1 MKKIWFVPLL
11 TTLTLCAQDFES
23 FKEDALQNSP
33 YLQANSLKVQSAQ
46 AVSKI
51 TMRYKNPT
59 LGLEA
64 SQFSQN
70 GTGSN
75 ESGFRVWFRQP
86 LRLWGVGDDRE
97 NLAQSQQ
104 QSAKTSVS
112 LSRAAFIR
120 DLSLRFVAYKRLVA
134 LKNLA
139 LEELAISQKIAE
151 ISKARFEH
159 GTIARVKYL
168 QAKLDVKRIDN
179 SVDTLDL
186 AKTDAYYNLLAFA
199 GLKQQRAIETDYNF
213 TLQKNGKSFNSP
225 ELAFLAAEKKVAT
238 AKAELNTNKLEW
250 INIRAEFE
258 KEPNQNIYR
267 VGVRIPLAVFNA
279 KKEEKQIAKL
289 QAQTK
294 AFLYKQK
301 ESANNFTLKKIAR
314 LIEKLTALQKSTQEL
329 QTSQNELLLMY
340 EDGYKIANI
349 NLIELQLIK
358 NQMISTKE
366 KLIEIQTQ
374 KEKNIIGYNYLTGA
388 YNE

>member
-1 MKKIWFVPLL
+1 MKKIWFIPLL
-11 TTLTLCAQDFES
+11 TTLTLCAQDFEN

-51 TMRYKNPT
+51 TTRYKNPT

-70 GTGSN
+70 GAGSN
-75 ESGFRVWFRQP
+75 ESGFRVEFTQP
-86 LRLWGVGDDRE
+86 LRLWDVGDDRE

-120 DLSLRFVAYKRLVA
+120 NLSLRFVAYKRLVT
-134 LKNLA
+134 LKDLA
-139 LEELAISQKIAE
+139 LEELAISQKIAA
-151 ISKARFEH
+151 ISQARFEN

-179 SVDTLDL
+179 SVNTLDL

-199 GLKQQRAIETDYNF
+199 GLKQQRAIETDYSF
-213 TLQKNGKSFNSP
+213 TLKKDDKTLSSP

-238 AKAELNTNKLEW
+238 AKAQLNANKLEW
-250 INIRAEFE
+250 INMRAEFE
-258 KEPNQNIYR
+258 KESDQDIYR
-267 VGVRIPLAVFNA
+267 VGVNIPLVVFNT

-294 AFLYKQK
+294 AFLYEQK
-301 ESANNFTLKKIAR
+301 ESANNFTLKKIVR

-329 QTSQNELLLMY
+329 QASQNELLLMY

>member
-1 MKKIWFVPLL
+1 MKKIWFIPLL
-11 TTLTLCAQDFES
+11 TTLTLCAQDFEN

-51 TMRYKNPT
+51 TTRYKNPT

-70 GTGSN
+70 GVSSN
-75 ESGFRVWFRQP
+75 KSGYRVELTQP

-104 QSAKTSVS
+104 QSAQTSVS

-120 DLSLRFVAYKRLVA
+120 NLSLRFVAYKRLVT
-134 LKNLA
+134 LKDLA
-139 LEELAISQKIAE
+139 LEELAISQKIAA
-151 ISKARFEH
+151 ISKARFEN

-168 QAKLDVKRIDN
+168 QAKLDVKRINN

-186 AKTDAYYNLLAFA
+186 TKTDAYYNLLAFA
-199 GLKQQRAIETDYNF
+199 GLKQQRAIGTDYSF
-213 TLQKNGKSFNSP
+213 TLQKDNKTMSSP

-238 AKAELNTNKLEW
+238 AKAELNANKLEW
-250 INIRAEFE
+250 VNMRAEFE
-258 KEPNQNIYR
+258 KEPDQDIYR
-267 VGVRIPLAVFNA
+267 VGVNIPLVVFNT

-294 AFLYKQK
+294 AFLYEQK
-301 ESANNFTLKKIAR
+301 ESANNFTLKKIVR

-329 QTSQNELLLMY
+329 QASQNALLLMY

>member
-1 MKKIWFVPLL
+1 MKKIWFIPLL
-11 TTLTLCAQDFES
+11 ITLTLCAQDFES

-51 TMRYKNPT
+51 TTRYKNPT

-70 GTGSN
+70 GAGSN
-75 ESGFRVWFRQP
+75 KSGFRVEFTQP

-120 DLSLRFVAYKRLVA
+120 TLSLCFVAYKRLVT

-139 LEELAISQKIAE
+139 LEELAISQKIAA
-151 ISKARFEH
+151 ISKARFEN
-159 GTIARVKYL
+159 GTIARVKYS
-168 QAKLDVKRIDN
+168 QAKLDVKRISN

-186 AKTDAYYNLLAFA
+186 AKTDAYYDLLAFA
-199 GLKQQRAIETDYNF
+199 GLKQQRAIETDYSF
-213 TLQKNGKSFNSP
+213 TLQKNDTTFSSP
-225 ELAFLAAEKKVAT
+225 ELAFLAAEKKVAA
-238 AKAELNTNKLEW
+238 AKAQLNANKLEW
-250 INIRAEFE
+250 VNMRAEFE
-258 KEPNQNIYR
+258 KEPDQDIYR
-267 VGVRIPLAVFNA
+267 VGVNIPLVVFNT

-294 AFLYKQK
+294 AFLYEQK

-329 QTSQNELLLMY
+329 QASQNELLLMY

>member
-1 MKKIWFVPLL
+1 M
-11 TTLTLCAQDFES
+11 
-23 FKEDALQNSP
+23 
-33 YLQANSLKVQSAQ
+33 QSAQ

-51 TMRYKNPT
+51 TTRYKNPT

-70 GTGSN
+70 GVSSN
-75 ESGFRVWFRQP
+75 KSGYRVELTQP

-104 QSAKTSVS
+104 QSAQTSVS

-120 DLSLRFVAYKRLVA
+120 NLSLRFVAYKRLVT
-134 LKNLA
+134 LKDLA
-139 LEELAISQKIAE
+139 LEELAISQKIAA
-151 ISKARFEH
+151 ISKARFEN

-168 QAKLDVKRIDN
+168 QAKLDVKRINN

-186 AKTDAYYNLLAFA
+186 TKTDAYYNLLAFA
-199 GLKQQRAIETDYNF
+199 GLKQQRAIGTDYSF
-213 TLQKNGKSFNSP
+213 TLQKDNKTMSSP

-238 AKAELNTNKLEW
+238 AKAELNANKLEW
-250 INIRAEFE
+250 VNMRAEFE
-258 KEPNQNIYR
+258 KEPDQDIYR
-267 VGVRIPLAVFNA
+267 VGVNIPLVVFNT

-294 AFLYKQK
+294 AFLYEQK
-301 ESANNFTLKKIAR
+301 ESANNFTLKKIVR

-329 QTSQNELLLMY
+329 QASQNALLLMY